1 MHYVI
6 LRDDDTSALTPVECL
21 ETLYRPFLD
30 RGLPVNLATIPNVCT
45 NARQLNGQR
54 EGFLQFSSGR
64 STPFIPIGQNRPLV
78 EYLLN
83 EPLYHVLHHGY
94 THSPREFECNAAQAG
109 HYLSAGAQR
118 LQAAGFPTPH
128 AFVAP
133 YDRFSA
139 ESLRVVAERYPVIST
154 GWFEWRRLPPA
165 WWPAYLL
172 KKLRRQPHWKVHD
185 TLLLS
190 HPGCLL
196 SHHRPLGGM
205 LEGIQQAVASQ
216 SLTVLVT
223 HWWEYFRDT
232 RPDTAFIETLHRT
245 ADHLAGS
252 RDIRVIS
259 FSDLATGRVTLPG
272 NEPAAAARDSRSL
285 SGSVPAPGDRPVCL
299 SVAGRSTAPAP

>member
-1 MHYVI
+1 MNYVI
-6 LRDDDTSALTPVECL
+6 LRDDDTCALTPVECL

-45 NARQLNGQR
+45 DARQLNGQR
-54 EGFLQFSSGR
+54 EGFLQFGSGG
-64 STPFIPIGQNRPLV
+64 STPYIPIGQNRPLV
-78 EYLLN
+78 EYLLG

-94 THSPREFECNAAQAG
+94 DHTLHEFQCDAAQAG
-109 HYLSAGAQR
+109 HRLSAGAQR
-118 LQAAGFPTPH
+118 LLAAGFPTPH

-139 ESLRVVAERYPVIST
+139 ESLRVVAARYPVIST

-196 SHHRPLGGM
+196 SQHRPLAGM
-205 LEGIQQAVASQ
+205 LEGIQRTVETQP
-216 SLTVLVT
+216 LTVLVT

-232 RPDTAFIETLHRT
+232 RPDTAFIRVLHRT
-245 ADHLAGS
+245 ADYLAGR
-252 RDIRVIS
+252 RDLRVIS
-259 FSDLATGRVTLPG
+259 FADLATGRVTLPG
-272 NEPAAAARDSRSL
+272 SEPAARIRAPQTQRDTD
-285 SGSVPAPGDRPVCL
+285 PGHDDRPACW
-299 SVAGRSTAPAP
+299 SAAGRSTLRAP

>member
-6 LRDDDTSALTPVECL
+6 LRDDDTCALTPVECL
-21 ETLYRPFLD
+21 EALYRPFLQ
-30 RGLPVNLATIPNVCT
+30 RGLPVNLAVIPNVCT

-54 EGFLQFSSGR
+54 EGFLQFSSGN

-78 EYLLN
+78 DYLLG
-83 EPLYHVLHHGY
+83 EPLYHILHHGY
-94 THSPREFECNAAQAG
+94 DHSLYEFQCSAAEAE
-109 HYLSAGAQR
+109 HRLSAGAQR

-139 ESLRVVAERYPVIST
+139 ASLHAVAARYPVIST
-154 GWFEWRRLPPA
+154 GWFEWRRLPRA

-172 KKLRRQPHWKVHD
+172 KKLRRRSHWKVRD

-196 SHHRPLGGM
+196 SHHRSLAGM
-205 LEGIQQAVASQ
+205 LESIRQAVETQ

-223 HWWEYFRDT
+223 HWWEYFRET
-232 RPDTAFIETLHRT
+232 RPDTAFLETLHRT
-245 ADHLAGS
+245 ADYLAGTP
-252 RDIRVIS
+252 DIRVVS
-259 FSDLATGRVTLPG
+259 FADLATGRVTLPG
-272 NEPAAAARDSRSL
+272 SEPAAEAEESRRHYDSGPER
-285 SGSVPAPGDRPVCL
+285 
-299 SVAGRSTAPAP
+299 AGRPACWSAADQSIARAP